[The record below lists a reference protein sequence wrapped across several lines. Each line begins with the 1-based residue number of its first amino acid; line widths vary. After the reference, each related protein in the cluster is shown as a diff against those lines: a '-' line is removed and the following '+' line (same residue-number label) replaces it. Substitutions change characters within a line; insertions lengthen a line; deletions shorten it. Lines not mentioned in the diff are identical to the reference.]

1 MRASRL
7 MVLRGSSWIRLT
19 ENRNFICFGA
29 VYFGSFR
36 FGSVG
41 SMVDDSRTTD
51 FSVSDRPLHVGVI
64 GAGPAGVYVSDTLIR
79 QLRAQGEKLGVGSE
93 VHIDLIERLP
103 VPFGLVRYGVAPDH
117 PAIKWI
123 MAALEK
129 TIAQPQ
135 IHLFTNVSVGNR
147 DLSHGDLSSTDLSV
161 DDLLAREDLLIFAT
175 GAVADRLLHIPGSD
189 SPHVHGAAQLVEWYD
204 GYPHANSS
212 SSSVSASLAS
222 APVFNS
228 SARQVA
234 VIGGGNVA
242 MDITR
247 MMANDPASLAK
258 TDVPSDVYQ
267 TLANSAIQTIHV
279 FVRRGPAQAKFS
291 VQELRQLEKV
301 PGLALRVDPE
311 DFDLDTA
318 TLEQARSDH
327 ETSQMLDELM
337 AIAQRSQ
344 ADRRAGRGVDS
355 GEVNHDP
362 VRRTVWFHFYSSPEA
377 VVTDPA
383 SSSSSSSVVRALRI
397 RRTTVSPDGQM
408 KLSDQT
414 REIPVQEV
422 YTAIGYQP
430 SAVSGVPY
438 DSDRHVLSNVD
449 GRIVGQRAHHV
460 VQGASSQPSPVP
472 IPREYVTGWAKRG
485 PVGLIGSTK
494 ADAKQTVAH
503 ILHDLARDP
512 QHGRNPEV
520 SQALAAGETSAG
532 GSLIEHLLQARHAA
546 YGTLAG
552 WKRVDAAE
560 KQEGRQYRRAR
571 VVITDWDRLA
581 HLADHSRD

>member
-1 MRASRL
+1 
-7 MVLRGSSWIRLT
+7 
-19 ENRNFICFGA
+19 
-29 VYFGSFR
+29 
-36 FGSVG
+36 
-41 SMVDDSRTTD
+41 MVDDSRTTD
-51 FSVSDRPLHVGVI
+51 FSVLDRPLHVGVV

-79 QLRAQGEKLGVGSE
+79 QLRAQGEKLGIGSE

-147 DLSHGDLSSTDLSV
+147 DLSHGDLSNGDFSRTDLSV
-161 DDLLAREDLLIFAT
+161 DDLLEREDLLIFAT
-175 GAVADRLLHIPGSD
+175 GAVADRLLRIPGSD

-204 GYPHANSS
+204 GYPHTNSASS
-212 SSSVSASLAS
+212 SPSASLAS

-247 MMANDPASLAK
+247 MMANDPTSLAK

-311 DFDLDTA
+311 DFDLDAA

-337 AIAQRSQ
+337 VIARRSQ
-344 ADRRAGRGVDS
+344 ADCADRADRGVDS
-355 GEVNHDP
+355 GEVKHDP

-383 SSSSSSSVVRALRI
+383 SSAVQALRI
-397 RRTTVSPDGQM
+397 RRTIVSPDGQM
-408 KLSDQT
+408 TLSDQT

-449 GRIVGQRAHHV
+449 GRIVRQRAHHV

-503 ILHDLARDP
+503 IMDDLARDP
-512 QHGRNPEV
+512 QHGRNSKV
-520 SQALAAGETSAG
+520 SQALAVGKTV
-532 GSLIEHLLQARHAA
+532 EHLLQSRHAL
-546 YGTLAG
+546 YGTLEG
-552 WKRVDAAE
+552 WKRVDVAE
-560 KQEGRQYRRAR
+560 QQEGHQHGRSRM
-571 VVITDWDRLA
+571 VITDWGRLA
-581 HLADHSRD
+581 RLADHSRD

>member
-1 MRASRL
+1 
-7 MVLRGSSWIRLT
+7 
-19 ENRNFICFGA
+19 
-29 VYFGSFR
+29 
-36 FGSVG
+36 
-41 SMVDDSRTTD
+41 MVDDSHTTD
-51 FSVSDRPLHVGVI
+51 FSVSDRPLSDRPLHVGVV

-79 QLRAQGEKLGVGSE
+79 QLRAQGEKLGIGSE

-147 DLSHGDLSSTDLSV
+147 DLSHGDLSSIDLSV
-161 DDLLAREDLLIFAT
+161 DDVLAREDLVIFAT

-204 GYPHANSS
+204 GYPRLSS
-212 SSSVSASLAS
+212 SSTSVSQIASS
-222 APVFNS
+222 VFNP

-247 MMANDPASLAK
+247 MMANNPASLAK

-301 PGLALRVDPE
+301 PGLALRVDPK
-311 DFDLDTA
+311 DFDLDA
-318 TLEQARSDH
+318 AALKQARSDH

-337 AIAQRSQ
+337 AIARRSE
-344 ADRRAGRGVDS
+344 ADSDGDS
-355 GEVNHDP
+355 SEADCSEANHDR
-362 VRRTVWFHFYSSPEA
+362 VQRTVWFHFYSSPDA

-383 SSSSSSSVVRALRI
+383 SSTVRALRI

-408 KLSDQT
+408 TLSDQT

-430 SAVSGVPY
+430 SAVLGVPY

-449 GRIVGQRAHHV
+449 GRIVEQRSHHV
-460 VQGASSQPSPVP
+460 VPDASSQPSPAP

-503 ILHDLARDP
+503 IMDDLARDP
-512 QHGRNPEV
+512 KHGRNSEV
-520 SQALAAGETSAG
+520 SQALAAGDTV
-532 GSLIEHLLQARHAA
+532 EHLLQSRHAA
-546 YGTLAG
+546 YGTLEG

-560 KQEGRQYRRAR
+560 QQEGRQDGRAR
-571 VVITDWDRLA
+571 MVITDWNRLA
-581 HLADHSRD
+581 DLADHSRD